1 MDTKSL
7 IERIS
12 ERTGRT
18 AADVKS
24 LLKSFGGLITEEV
37 GQGDIISLPGFGTF
51 EPKMREERVAVHPS
65 TGKRILVPPKLSMI
79 FKPSALLRQ
88 KVRNSDGQDDAMP
101 DE

>member
-1 MDTKSL
+1 M
-7 IERIS
+7 S
-12 ERTGRT
+12 EPTGRT
-18 AADVKS
+18 AADVES

-88 KVRNSDGQDDAMP
+88 KVRNSDGQGDAMP

>member
-1 MDTKSL
+1 M

-18 AADVKS
+18 AADVES

-88 KVRNSDGQDDAMP
+88 KVRNADGQDDAMP

>member
-18 AADVKS
+18 TADAKS

>member
-1 MDTKSL
+1 M

-12 ERTGRT
+12 ERSGRKAT
-18 AADVKS
+18 DVES
-24 LLKSFGGLITEEV
+24 LLKSFGELITEEV

-88 KVRNSDGQDDAMP
+88 KVRNADGQEDAMP

>member
-12 ERTGRT
+12 ERTGRP
-18 AADVKS
+18 AADVES

-88 KVRNSDGQDDAMP
+88 KVRNSDGQGDAMP

>member
-12 ERTGRT
+12 ERTGRA
-18 AADVKS
+18 AADVES
-24 LLKSFGGLITEEV
+24 LLKSFGELITEEV

-65 TGKRILVPPKLSMI
+65 SGKRILVPPKLSMI

-88 KVRNSDGQDDAMP
+88 KVRNADGQDDAMP

>member
-18 AADVKS
+18 AADVES

-88 KVRNSDGQDDAMP
+88 KVRNADGQDDAMP

>member
-18 AADVKS
+18 AADVES
-24 LLKSFGGLITEEV
+24 LLKSFGELITEEV

>member
-18 AADVKS
+18 AADVES